1 MPSVPEVPLFR
12 RLNHVEL
19 VYAPGERRLA
29 ARVFELLGCRVE
41 DRGGPFLTAYVEPG
55 ENDIANNV
63 MYASEATPE
72 QWAFEQ
78 ALSGALRQTGTLGDA
93 ARAYQGRLRVEPQR
107 SCHFGIRFSSHET
120 YEAAL
125 GKIRRA
131 GEDDPDLKGRVA
143 LSGVFRP
150 GDPGAYSK
158 IMIQAFVRTDVIA
171 SGMLSLGQHIEL
183 QWQLPMDSS
192 AGSVA
197 R

>member
-1 MPSVPEVPLFR
+1 MSSVPEAPLLR

-19 VYAPGERRLA
+19 VYAPGERQLA
-29 ARVFELLGCRVE
+29 ARMFELLGCRVE
-41 DRGGPFLTAYVEPG
+41 DKGGPFLTAYVEQG

-63 MYASEATPE
+63 MYASEVTPE
-72 QWAFEQ
+72 QWAFER
-78 ALSGALRQTGTLGDA
+78 ALSGALRQTGTLGDT
-93 ARAYQGRLRVEPQR
+93 ARDYQGRLRGEPQR
-107 SCHFGIRFSSHET
+107 SCHFGIRFSS
-120 YEAAL
+120 YEAYEATL
-125 GKIRRA
+125 AEIRRV
-131 GEDDPDLKGRVA
+131 GEDDPELKGRVT

-183 QWQLPMDSS
+183 QWQLPSDGS
-192 AGSVA
+192 GSVA